1 MKKRLIYKKR
11 VGQAETFRPKKGKNV
26 SDYKNINNYLNAVW
40 KKNKDRLEGKMFKD
54 PSEPKSDKELFKS
67 KVREYMKEIN
77 PNTGKK
83 YTVKQ
88 AIDKVQRSELVT
100 TAERR
105 RAEVSFSRIKEQDP
119 ETFKKIRK
127 AIGWRNKFNI
137 NNVVDSWTE
146 GKVNYYR
153 YKDDATGKDILIQEE
168 ISPKSGYVHT
178 EVMDYDLWREQYLKY
193 KADKGDVA
201 AAAEYAVQVALNK
214 GRGKR

>member
-1 MKKRLIYKKR
+1 MKKRYTYNKR
-11 VGQAETFRPKKGKNV
+11 VGQAEKLRPKKGKNI
-26 SDYKNINNYLNAVW
+26 SDYKTLDGYLNSVW
-40 KKNKDRLEGKMFKD
+40 KNNQGYLQDSIETFNEKRTKKQIWKD
-54 PSEPKSDKELFKS
+54 
-67 KVREYMKEIN
+67 KVKEYMKEVN
-77 PNTGKK
+77 PATGKP

-88 AIDKVQRSELVT
+88 AIDTVQRSELVT

-127 AIGWRNKFNI
+127 EIGWKNKFNI